1 MLRMPLVHSTPYCST
16 FTSKVLRVD
25 GGLSVN
31 NWFSSHLANILVME
45 VARSVCAETNAIG
58 VAYLAG
64 LQTNICASLGELTQT
79 WQSKRISLK
88 TDKQYRGSRV

>member
-1 MLRMPLVHSTPYCST
+1 
-16 FTSKVLRVD
+16 
-25 GGLSVN
+25 
-31 NWFSSHLANILVME
+31 ME

-79 WQSKRISLK
+79 WQSKQISLK
-88 TDKQYRGSRV
+88 TEKQYLGSRV